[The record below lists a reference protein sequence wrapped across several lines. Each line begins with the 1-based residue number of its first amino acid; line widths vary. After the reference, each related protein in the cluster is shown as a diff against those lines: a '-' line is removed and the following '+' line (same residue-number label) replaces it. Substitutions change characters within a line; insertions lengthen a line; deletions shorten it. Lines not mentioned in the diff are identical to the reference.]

1 MRLSARE
8 ITVSVCYK
16 IQNYFRFGIMYR
28 NHMEQDKYRDV
39 SDEQLI
45 ERLRDGHTEV
55 MDYLM
60 EKYKNLVRKRAN
72 ALYLIGGETEDLIQE
87 GMIGLFKAVQD
98 YCPKKDASFY
108 HFAQLC
114 ITRQMYTAVE
124 ASQRKKHVP
133 LNTYI
138 PLNAGQEGPD
148 GMYPDLEAQ
157 LFALNPETLFISQET
172 VRQVMKQADACLS
185 RMERRVL
192 ALYLEGMN
200 YHQIAESMGKTPK
213 SIDNALQRIR
223 QKIKGQA

>member
-1 MRLSARE
+1 MFTAA
-8 ITVSVCYK
+8 V
-16 IQNYFRFGIMYR
+16 QNIGNRSTIEVRY
-28 NHMEQDKYRDV
+28 MEQDQYRDV

-45 ERLRDGHTEV
+45 ARLRDGQTKV

-98 YCPKKDASFY
+98 YRADKDVSFY

-138 PLNAGQEGPD
+138 PLDAGQEGKD
-148 GMYPDLEAQ
+148 GMYLETGNHPQ
-157 LFALNPETLFISQET
+157 TLDPETLFISQET
-172 VRQVMKQADACLS
+172 VRLLLKQANERLS
-185 RMERRVL
+185 KMERQVL
-192 ALYLEGMN
+192 ALYLDGMN
-200 YHQIAESMGKTPK
+200 YHQIAEHMGKTPK
-213 SIDNALQRIR
+213 AVDNALQRIR
-223 QKIKGQA
+223 GKIK